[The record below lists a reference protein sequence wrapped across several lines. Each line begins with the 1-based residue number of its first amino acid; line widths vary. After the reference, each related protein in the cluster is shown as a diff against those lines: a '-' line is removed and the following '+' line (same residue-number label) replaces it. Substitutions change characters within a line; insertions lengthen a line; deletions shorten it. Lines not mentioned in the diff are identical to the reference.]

1 MDTRARV
8 MVGAG
13 LLVAVAAGV
22 GLWALLPSGSGAPRT
37 GATMDNDGAITRA
50 PGQAL
55 VGLEGLDTT
64 QVTGALPPELE
75 GTKIEFAEAVK
86 DTLWS
91 YSLED
96 VQDYFDW
103 QRDQGIL
110 PTPKLVD
117 DPDFAQRVWDSGR
130 SIIAQAQFEPESVRS
145 RRIIDRAKVDYPKGE
160 YWAKRDIT
168 RDDGRPFLASGEHFS
183 FEVILRGHFPG
194 TANEGTVVADLGLE
208 MTWDRTAGHW
218 VVTAMRFYHPGPP
231 GGTGD
236 PVNFD
241 GSPAL

>member
-1 MDTRARV
+1 MERRAKV
-8 MVGAG
+8 IVGASV
-13 LLVAVAAGV
+13 LVAIAGGV
-22 GLWALLPSGSGAPRT
+22 GLWAALAGGSGAPTMR
-37 GATMDNDGAITRA
+37 ATMNSDAAFTQA
-50 PGQAL
+50 PGETL
-55 VGLEGLDTT
+55 VGLEGLNTA
-64 QVTGALPPELE
+64 QITGALPPELE

-110 PTPKLVD
+110 PTPRLVD

-145 RRIIDRAKVDYPKGE
+145 RRIIDRANVDYPNGE

-168 RDDGRPFLASGEHFS
+168 RDDGRPFLASGEHLS

-194 TANEGTVVADLGLE
+194 KADEGTVVADLGLE
-208 MTWDRTAGHW
+208 MTWDRAAGHW

-231 GGTGD
+231 GGTAD